1 MYVTFSVVLFVAL
14 VGLGCQS
21 RARPTD
27 CFSRSPRNT
36 ELQLQTD
43 PKKGVIMA
51 AASQVAQLPRRIIK
65 ASTRPASVTAPLYMH
80 SPLPL
85 LLGLHRKHSGY

>member
-1 MYVTFSVVLFVAL
+1 MYVTFSVVLFVTL

-21 RARPTD
+21 RARPTKTD
-27 CFSRSPRNT
+27 CFSRSPRNSA
-36 ELQLQTD
+36 ETD
-43 PKKGVIMA
+43 PKTGVIMA

-80 SPLPL
+80 
-85 LLGLHRKHSGY
+85 